1 MLPIKPAVYPL
12 SAAVVTPREANK
24 VEAAKKGTSLRDAV
38 TLERDKNK
46 PRENS
51 GQQQDPEQQQ
61 ADSEHNLHLYTS
73 VGVELDIEGSITE
86 IDVVA

>member
-12 SAAVVTPREANK
+12 SAAVVTPSEAK
-24 VEAAKKGTSLRDAV
+24 KIEAAKKGTSLRDAV

-51 GQQQDPEQQQ
+51 GQQQEPERQQQ
-61 ADSEHNLHLYTS
+61 DSEHSLHLYTS
-73 VGVELDIEGSITE
+73 AGAELDIEGSPTE